1 MPHVSGVSTVFH
13 RFSVTCAPF
22 CPLLSPVD
30 GPPWGSLCR
39 HLGGAQLSARPR
51 SYSLFLLAD
60 TVVSIAAAN
69 VLLSW
74 REVAGS
80 VSTWVSLFS
89 LGEPFIRYSHEAL
102 SEACSQ
108 SLRRVRLCRLL
119 LQGILPTQGLNLCPL
134 VSLHPLPWQAG
145 SSHHAPWE
153 ASGACSSVVRLRGE
167 CPRAQ
172 HRDHEAS
179 SQDDQGPLVCVRPQ
193 NRCPDRRQ
201 LWGFCKRGRVV
212 RCLGCRLALSTALS
226 GSGLWA
232 LRLALFVVESR
243 SMVRT
248 EPSLVVPSPAK
259 GCGLVSRLDPWEE
272 GCFAHATPVF

>member
-134 VSLHPLPWQAG
+134 VSLRPLPRQAG
-145 SSHHAPWE
+145 SSHRAPWE
-153 ASGACSSVVRLRGE
+153 ASGACSSAVRLRGE
-167 CPRAQ
+167 RPHAQ

-201 LWGFCKRGRVV
+201 LWEFCKRGRVV

-226 GSGLWA
+226 GSW
-232 LRLALFVVESR
+232 VVGAA
-243 SMVRT
+243 VGT
-248 EPSLVVPSPAK
+248 F
-259 GCGLVSRLDPWEE
+259 CG
-272 GCFAHATPVF
+272 